1 MSQRR
6 KSLSEKDIR
15 TVLAIIE
22 SYREQ
27 NHYNWSEMN
36 RHMGSLTIEEMIALN
51 SKLKQ
56 WYHKNDVE
64 DEYEDVDM
72 DEYRDSY
79 NDYISSY
86 IY

>member
-1 MSQRR
+1 MQRR

-27 NHYNWSEMN
+27 NHNNFGEMN

-51 SKLKQ
+51 SKLEE
-56 WYHKNDVE
+56 WYHKDDVV
-64 DEYEDVDM
+64 DEYDDYEM